1 MVGADDDDDVDND
14 DTRYDDDDDDDDG
27 LVMAPVADPW
37 EAGEGAISPRKK
49 PEKYF
54 LNVSENK

>member
-1 MVGADDDDDVDND
+1 MVGSDDDDDVDND
-14 DTRYDDDDDDDDG
+14 DTRYDDDDDDDDDDG

-49 PEKYF
+49 TRKIFFERK
-54 LNVSENK
+54 

>member
-1 MVGADDDDDVDND
+1 MVGSDDDDDVDSD
-14 DTRYDDDDDDDDG
+14 DTRYDDDDDDG

-49 PEKYF
+49 TRKIFFERK
-54 LNVSENK
+54 